1 MVAVSDAPAAADIAH
16 LFAFATCDN
25 LPSDGR
31 FVLFSYLEESTV
43 AGVAAV
49 GGTDAAVDPEAAAAV
64 DDASK
69 EVAA

>member
-1 MVAVSDAPAAADIAH
+1 MGRHVRLQLPVGG
-16 LFAFATCDN
+16 DN
-25 LPSDGR
+25 LPSEGR